1 MFIFKTTQKR
11 ANPYAPYTAANGVRY
26 PKIPLNLLDEIPD
39 PQPPGD
45 YTEETYYRTEQDD
58 APYVVY
64 TRKSNDQ
71 IAAILRAKL
80 PSTVSMYQAR
90 IALHQAGLLAT
101 VQAGIGQM
109 SEEAQIKWEFAPTVK
124 RDDALTVALAS
135 TLNLTE
141 EQLDALFSMAGSI
154 V

>member
-1 MFIFKTTQKR
+1 MRFAIVENGIVVNVVEAESFAGGVPTDT
-11 ANPYAPYTAANGVRY
+11 AGPGWSYNGTYFTEPY
-26 PKIPLNLLDEIPD
+26 EE
-39 PQPPGD
+39 PPS
-45 YTEETYYRTEQDD
+45 
-58 APYVVY
+58 PPP
-64 TRKSNDQ
+64 
-71 IAAILRAKL
+71 I

-101 VQAGIGQM
+101 VQAGISQM

-141 EQLDALFSMAGSI
+141 EQLDGLFTAAAAI